1 MDDEEAHPSVAC
13 SLMYGSAMRLE
24 AGSLG
29 TGREV
34 RAVQA
39 VHAAVITLQ
48 QFTNNSLGSDSLVL
62 REQRPALAK
71 TMLDPLVISDI
82 FRVIREMITNEMNDP
97 APLDEQRRG
106 SPTETPVRKELR
118 RRL

>member
-1 MDDEEAHPSVAC
+1 MDDEETHPSVAC
-13 SLMYGSAMRLE
+13 SLMYGPAMRLE

-29 TGREV
+29 TRREV
-34 RAVQA
+34 CTVQA

-48 QFTNNSLGSDSLVL
+48 QFTNDSLCTDSLVL

-71 TMLDPLVISDI
+71 AMLDPLIISHI
-82 FRVIREMITNEMNDP
+82 FRVVREMITNEMNDP

-106 SPTETPVRKELR
+106 SPTETPVREELR